1 MVVSEDEAENSRIE
15 NNEIES
21 ISNLSQESTIEIE
34 NNAAENVLP
43 EVSQSLEKNLTFKE
57 ITEEKI
63 DTTENCIKEL
73 PTESKTEELQKN
85 LEDTES
91 FEAITEKQYQLFG
104 NNISTENNF
113 SQEKEIKKETKVESS
128 ESENITLSDAI
139 SPNPEKILSDTEI
152 IDEIKETENIYEPK
166 TVSFDFSQDMGK
178 FETALEIKYS
188 SLKLSQLPIKISNIP
203 EGMTFPNQVVIG
215 NTGIKIGNDSINN
228 CHLRIVSNESIKML
242 EVKHREFKLGL
253 SVSLNNDTIKAYGSV
268 RSYEISSLIKNS
280 RMLKVLEML
289 EKIFSGAPISFKV
302 NNLYGDITAEDRI
315 ELMRIKTVQHFF
327 ETLNKS
333 GYKFQAD
340 KLPECENIYYLLEL
354 NAALRENRMIET
366 WCNFNFKNENYNLH
380 EGDFLIIKRK
390 HKVDKNLVIEEKIT
404 LRNPLEKNNI
414 FKEKTAGYRKPCLI
428 ELSKLEN

>member
-1 MVVSEDEAENSRIE
+1 MVVSEDEAENSSIE
-15 NNEIES
+15 DNENES
-21 ISNLSQESTIEIE
+21 ISNLSQESTNEIE
-34 NNAAENVLP
+34 NNTAENILP
-43 EVSQSLEKNLTFKE
+43 EISQSLEKNLTFKE
-57 ITEEKI
+57 ISEEKI

-73 PTESKTEELQKN
+73 PTENETEKLQEN
-85 LEDTES
+85 LEDTEN

-104 NNISTENNF
+104 NNISAEDKL
-113 SQEKEIKKETKVESS
+113 SQKREIKEEIKVESP
-128 ESENITLSDAI
+128 ETENVTLSDAV
-139 SPNPEKILSDTEI
+139 SPDPKKILSDTEI
-152 IDEIKETENIYEPK
+152 IDEIKETESIYEPK
-166 TVSFDFSQDMGK
+166 TVFLDFSQDMGK

-188 SLKLSQLPIKISNIP
+188 SLKLSQLPVKISNIP
-203 EGMTFPNQVVIG
+203 EGMTFPDQVVIG

-242 EVKHREFKLGL
+242 EIKHREFKLGL

-289 EKIFSGAPISFKV
+289 EKIFSGTPISFKV

-315 ELMRIKTVQHFF
+315 ELMRIKTIQHFF

-333 GYKFQAD
+333 GYKFQVD